1 MATFIEDCIAE
12 YERYFT
18 DDWIENLEWDSLSKA
33 EISFRTGH
41 AKISSF
47 VVSCFVKISK
57 SILCGEYI
65 VGRKKFDDV
74 ENQFK
79 KYWEND
85 IHTPDIAGEKPKVH
99 KYRSGLYDLYVSLNK
114 HIKVLFYTYMYF
126 VTDVDEKLEYE
137 NHVYL
142 FKSITEEPVQNS
154 IFNYFKTLQTL
165 IIPLCEAEH
174 YLEFSDAYRGKI
186 AKYIER
192 LKNDEKKE
200 TNGDVK
206 AILSVFLYKAQ
217 FLLKKL
223 LRAKDK
229 FDIYFDSDRKIVS
242 RESIGQLPESIS
254 QFFEYYCC
262 VHEGKAYQS
271 DIIANIRQK
280 MNKGKKAFLDMA
292 VLMDYYCSTN
302 KSPEQIDNLLSQF
315 EGEYKAKFYRSFH
328 SKFDNHA
335 LCTLRNFMYN
345 CRLAYKI
352 RRKDYTL
359 DKLKKDIS
367 KIDALQEETQVKN
380 FYPYKKALEYLGRL
394 IKDNIHS
401 RKLTFEY
408 EDAISLY
415 SKCLSKFDENIEWC
429 VTHKFYPI
437 QLTFNECV
445 VEIDQIK
452 LILPSTIT
460 RPIDYKRLREEQYKF
475 HSDLD
480 FFKTSQIYLKDRED
494 TETLKTELRNIEK
507 RYLEIGSILVGI
519 VTFLFGSIN
528 IFTQQDAMPEEMFHS
543 ALGLG
548 LVLVIFA
555 ALIVIV
561 AEKFWN
567 TKPNYG
573 RITLCSIITLV
584 YTLIIA
590 SLAFNASFPS
600 YHDEGSVVNDSIDI
614 EQTDSVLRNQPAVV
628 VTAAHAKN

>member
-1 MATFIEDCIAE
+1 M
-12 YERYFT
+12 
-18 DDWIENLEWDSLSKA
+18 
-33 EISFRTGH
+33 
-41 AKISSF
+41 
-47 VVSCFVKISK
+47 
-57 SILCGEYI
+57 
-65 VGRKKFDDV
+65 
-74 ENQFK
+74 
-79 KYWEND
+79 
-85 IHTPDIAGEKPKVH
+85 
-99 KYRSGLYDLYVSLNK
+99 
-114 HIKVLFYTYMYF
+114 
-126 VTDVDEKLEYE
+126 
-137 NHVYL
+137 
-142 FKSITEEPVQNS
+142 
-154 IFNYFKTLQTL
+154 
-165 IIPLCEAEH
+165 
-174 YLEFSDAYRGKI
+174 
-186 AKYIER
+186 
-192 LKNDEKKE
+192 
-200 TNGDVK
+200 
-206 AILSVFLYKAQ
+206 
-217 FLLKKL
+217 
-223 LRAKDK
+223 
-229 FDIYFDSDRKIVS
+229 
-242 RESIGQLPESIS
+242 
-254 QFFEYYCC
+254 
-262 VHEGKAYQS
+262 
-271 DIIANIRQK
+271 
-280 MNKGKKAFLDMA
+280 
-292 VLMDYYCSTN
+292 
-302 KSPEQIDNLLSQF
+302 
-315 EGEYKAKFYRSFH
+315 
-328 SKFDNHA
+328 
-335 LCTLRNFMYN
+335 
-345 CRLAYKI
+345 
-352 RRKDYTL
+352 
-359 DKLKKDIS
+359 
-367 KIDALQEETQVKN
+367 
-380 FYPYKKALEYLGRL
+380 
-394 IKDNIHS
+394 
-401 RKLTFEY
+401 
-408 EDAISLY
+408 
-415 SKCLSKFDENIEWC
+415 
-429 VTHKFYPI
+429 THKFYPI